1 MKNQIILL
9 KIADYFTKK
18 IDVVL
23 SDMAENTTGN
33 KNLDVISTTELYEE
47 AMFFSKEI
55 LKNNGTFISKIFMG
69 STFDEIIKKTKIIFK
84 NVKVFKPV
92 SSRKDSKESFII
104 CKFLR

>member
-1 MKNQIILL
+1 MSIV
-9 KIADYFTKK
+9 FG
-18 IDVVL
+18 
-23 SDMAENTTGN
+23 NTPN
-33 KNLDVISTTELYEE
+33 KQNNINRYMDRELINK
-47 AMFFSKEI
+47 SKEI